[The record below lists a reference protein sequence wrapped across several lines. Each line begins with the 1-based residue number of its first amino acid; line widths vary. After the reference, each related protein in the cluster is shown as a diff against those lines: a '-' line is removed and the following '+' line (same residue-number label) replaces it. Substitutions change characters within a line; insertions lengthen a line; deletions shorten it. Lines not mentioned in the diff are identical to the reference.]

1 MYIFHT
7 KTIRC
12 LEQDGKEISLLLHA
26 PVHPAH
32 DFNAYDSEIS
42 IAEFNGALISAIRK
56 KNSLKRDRPTRHMC
70 QEVSCYNLTF
80 KRLQLFGK
88 VDIDYV
94 NYNGHG

>member
-1 MYIFHT
+1 MCVSHT

-56 KNSLKRDRPTRHMC
+56 KIALKGIDP
-70 QEVSCYNLTF
+70 L
-80 KRLQLFGK
+80 
-88 VDIDYV
+88 DICV
-94 NYNGHG
+94 RRCRVII